1 MPLLSRTGAGG
12 ARHAPAFSSML
23 LATTFFSRAQ
33 QLGHVVRLDYI
44 FPADGRRV
52 ADDFPEYVIQLDP
65 SPEAFFGSDSSVYA
79 GTSSPAIRT
88 LHRGHM
94 SQFRHRPAMKIVTP
108 S

>member
-1 MPLLSRTGAGG
+1 MALPERIFVVVVESEGDRDPERMPLLSRTGAGG

-23 LATTFFSRAQ
+23 LATTFLSRAQ

-65 SPEAFFGSDSSVYA
+65 SPEAFFGSDSSV
-79 GTSSPAIRT
+79 
-88 LHRGHM
+88 
-94 SQFRHRPAMKIVTP
+94 
-108 S
+108 